1 MPRVS
6 LLILLLCAAPSAALV
21 ARPLARRANA
31 PTLRLRGGL
40 AWVWPDLEVVKRKC
54 SVMCIDPTAVAKVPP
69 SSPRCVW
76 PQHPIWLAGMEWGSR
91 RERQGSLCLLFLFAQ
106 VATGLGS
113 ANAVFFALAPKKA
126 GQVASPPAFFQ
137 IACYSAFMRSMLQPL
152 TADPAAAQAYG
163 VKVGG
168 ASAWLLEFCGHRLV
182 ASGILAA
189 MTLSGSTLNH
199 AVALSLVPYTV
210 FLLQGILQGR
220 GKKHSVNSAGQYLLL
235 TINAFM

>member
-1 MPRVS
+1 V
-6 LLILLLCAAPSAALV
+6 C
-21 ARPLARRANA
+21 
-31 PTLRLRGGL
+31 
-40 AWVWPDLEVVKRKC
+40 
-54 SVMCIDPTAVAKVPP
+54 
-69 SSPRCVW
+69 
-76 PQHPIWLAGMEWGSR
+76 
-91 RERQGSLCLLFLFAQ
+91 
-106 VATGLGS
+106 
-113 ANAVFFALAPKKA
+113 
-126 GQVASPPAFFQ
+126 
-137 IACYSAFMRSMLQPL
+137 SMLQPL

-168 ASAWLLEFCGHRLV
+168 ASAWLLEFCGYRLV